1 MAEEISLSKLFGAV
15 VKTLAANQQKL
26 DEADTLNHDHG
37 SNMVKNFTAIQKA
50 VTKQKDKPVSEQLA
64 YASQTLL
71 KKSPSG
77 SAQVYAA
84 GLQKAADSLEGQ
96 QLTRA
101 NIGSL
106 INALMGTSTQPASV
120 GGSPSDLLGSLL
132 GGAVPTMTQQQPEP
146 ENPASSLL
154 GSLLGGM
161 SPQNA
166 ASQGDPGGSDLLG
179 SLLGGASGS
188 ASGSAAGGMLGTLLG
203 GLAGGNAAGSTQ
215 AEDGLDIQD
224 LMSAGMAYLSA
235 KQSGSSSLEAIM
247 QALSHS
253 STLGNRPDRQESGAL
268 VVSTILNFMNKK
280 K

>member
-50 VTKQKDKPVSEQLA
+50 VTKQKDKPASEQLA

-106 INALMGTSTQPASV
+106 INALMGTSMQPASA

-132 GGAVPTMTQQQPEP
+132 GGAVPTMTQQPEP

-154 GSLLGGM
+154 GSLM
-161 SPQNA
+161 
-166 ASQGDPGGSDLLG
+166 
-179 SLLGGASGS
+179 GGASGS

-203 GLAGGNAAGSTQ
+203 GLAGGNIAGSTQ

-253 STLGNRPDRQESGAL
+253 STFGNRPDRQESGAL
-268 VVSTILNFMNKK
+268 VVSTILNFLNKNK
-280 K
+280 